1 MGISSGL
8 SLQENQLKM
17 RKVNMRDE
25 YDFKNAK
32 RREKVKVLSREEIK
46 IAVSLRLDP
55 HDLAL
60 IKDEADRLGIPYQT
74 LIGSIIHR
82 FVTGELIDKKN
93 VVIKQG

>member
-1 MGISSGL
+1 
-8 SLQENQLKM
+8 M

-55 HDLAL
+55 NDLAL
-60 IKDEADRLGIPYQT
+60 IRDEADRLGIPYQT

-82 FVTGELIDKKN
+82 FVTGELIDKKEFLN
-93 VVIKQG
+93 KQG